1 MPPKP
6 TTKSPL
12 TRLEAEV
19 MNAVWDAE
27 PRPVRARDVLD
38 ALNENRRRKLAYT
51 TVQTMLTILKD
62 KGFVAASDAEG
73 RAHIFRAKVSR
84 AAASRHLVGDVVDR
98 LFGGRVQPLL
108 QMLVEDER
116 LDAAELKQ
124 LREWVESRL
133 RNEGTGGRNKP

>member
-1 MPPKP
+1 MPKP
-6 TTKSPL
+6 TL
-12 TRLEAEV
+12 TRLESEV
-19 MNAVWDAE
+19 MHAVWNAE
-27 PRPVRARDVLD
+27 PNPVRARDVLD
-38 ALNENRRRKLAYT
+38 EINANRREQLAYT

-62 KGFVAASDAEG
+62 KGFVQPTDGPPGAG
-73 RAHIFRAKVSR
+73 GKAHWFRAKVSR
-84 AAASRHLVGDVVDR
+84 DAASRDMVGDVVDR

-133 RNEGTGGRNKP
+133 RDDGRSKP